1 MTSLGGN
8 RLITLDPEELKFEFE
23 LDKPMYSD
31 MRVSNITD
39 KHVAFKVKTTSPK
52 KYFVRPNTG
61 VIQPWEASMIRVTLQ
76 AQHEYPPDMQCK
88 DKFLVQ
94 STAVAPHTD
103 VDQNT
108 FSKEPGKT
116 IEEYKLKVT
125 YVLPTPAH
133 QGPSDDHNVKQNFDA
148 TSNQAIQDARA
159 SRDAARKEADKLKQ
173 ELEMLKRKSST
184 SDAGFSMKVA
194 IVAGV
199 IGIMVG
205 FLLNL
210 VMSSPHET
218 PLPPPPAAPTSMP
231 TTQE

>member
-1 MTSLGGN
+1 
-8 RLITLDPEELKFEFE
+8 
-23 LDKPMYSD
+23 MYSD

-108 FSKEPGKT
+108 YLVISDATLLHACIQFSKEPGKT